1 MAHHQFELLTQR
13 RFWPYF
19 SVQALGAFNDN
30 VYRQAIIGM
39 LVYMA
44 VSHDELTL
52 YSNLAPALFILPYFL
67 FSALAGQI
75 AEKLQK
81 HTLIRITN
89 MMEIII
95 MSIAAIGFWTQSMPV
110 LLTALFLTGTQ
121 STLFGPVK
129 YSILPSVLKPEELT
143 GGNGLVEMGTSISIL
158 IGMMY
163 GGLIFQLAGDAG
175 HTIAAVSVIVLA
187 LAGYVLARLIP
198 KIDAGAPE
206 LRIRYNLV
214 RESLNIWHLTR
225 KQLAVRNAV
234 LGVSWFWFVG
244 TLLTAQLPNY
254 AKSYL
259 GIGELYVLPLGL
271 FSIGVGIGSLLCEK
285 LSGRIVEIG
294 LVPLGAFGISACLFD
309 LYFARSGM
317 ALQSGLSLGEFMQHP
332 GHWRIMLDLSG
343 IGLFVGIFVVPLFAL
358 VQSRTPKSE
367 LARVI
372 SGLNIQNSLF
382 IVGAAVIGI
391 MLQMDGL
398 MVFGI
403 RIPLPGFS
411 IPQVFLSLAMANA
424 IVALYIF
431 SIVPEFFMRFISWLM
446 VRTLYR
452 LRVDGVEAHVPD
464 EGPAL
469 IVCNHVSY
477 MDALILA
484 ACIPRPV
491 RFVMYYKIFNF
502 PVMRWIFKTAKAIPI
517 AGQKEHPELMQAAFD
532 QIDAV
537 LAEGEMVCIFPEGRL
552 TSDGEIGTFRPGIE
566 RVLARANAA
575 GRPVPVIPMALCGMW
590 SSMWSKR
597 DSRLRQMRLPRRFR
611 AKIAVLA
618 AYPENGATTT
628 AVQMETRV
636 RELRKDAA

>member
-1 MAHHQFELLTQR
+1 MAHNQFELLTQR

-19 SVQALGAFNDN
+19 LVQALGAFNDN

-44 VSHDELTL
+44 VSSDELTL

-67 FSALAGQI
+67 FSSLAGQI
-75 AEKLQK
+75 AEKLEK

-89 MMEIII
+89 VLEIII
-95 MSIAAIGFWTQSMPV
+95 MSVAAAGFWTQSMPV
-110 LLTALFLTGTQ
+110 LLAALFLTGTQ

-163 GGLIFQLAGDAG
+163 GGLIFQFSGDAG
-175 HTIAAVSVIVLA
+175 YTVAAISVIALA

-198 KIDAGAPE
+198 NIDAGAPE
-206 LRIRYNLV
+206 LRIRWNPV
-214 RESLNIWHLTR
+214 RESLNIWRLTR
-225 KQLAVRNAV
+225 RKLAVRNAV

-254 AKSYL
+254 AKAYL

-271 FSIGVGIGSLLCEK
+271 FSIGVAIGSLLCEK
-285 LSGRIVEIG
+285 LSGRVVEIG

-309 LYFARSGM
+309 LYFAQTGV
-317 ALQSGLSLGEFMQHP
+317 ALQSGLSLGEFVHNV
-332 GHWRIMLDLSG
+332 GHWRIMLDLIG
-343 IGLFVGIFVVPLFAL
+343 VGLFVGVFVVPLFAL
-358 VQSRTPKSE
+358 VQSRSPKSE

-372 SGLNIQNSLF
+372 AGLNIQNSLF
-382 IVGAAVIGI
+382 IVIAAITGI
-391 MLQMDGL
+391 VLQMNEIT
-398 MVFGI
+398 VFGT

-411 IPQVFLSLAMANA
+411 IPQIFLTLAIANA
-424 IVALYIF
+424 VVALYIF
-431 SIVPEFFMRFISWLM
+431 SIVPEFFMRFISLLM

-452 LRVDGVEAHVPD
+452 LRVDGVEEHIPD

-469 IVCNHVSY
+469 IVCNHVSF

-491 RFVMYYKIFNF
+491 RFVMDYKIFNF

-517 AGQKEHPELMQAAFD
+517 AGQKENARLMEAAFD

-537 LAEGEMVCIFPEGRL
+537 LVSGGMVCIFPEGRL
-552 TSDGEIGTFRPGIE
+552 TCDGEIGTFRPGLE
-566 RVLARANAA
+566 RILARTKSA

-597 DSRLRQMRLPRRFR
+597 DSTFGRMRLPRRFR
-611 AKIAVLA
+611 AKIGVLA
-618 AYPENGATTT
+618 TRAEDGATAT
-628 AVQMETRV
+628 AAQMETRV
-636 RELRKDAA
+636 RALRGECP

>member
-1 MAHHQFELLTQR
+1 MVHNQFELLTQR

-44 VSHDELTL
+44 VASEQLTL
-52 YSNLAPALFILPYFL
+52 YANLAPALFILPYFL

-89 MMEIII
+89 VMEIII
-95 MSIAAIGFWTQSMPV
+95 MAVAAIGFWTQSMPI
-110 LLTALFLTGTQ
+110 LLIALFLTGTQ

-158 IGMMY
+158 VGMMY
-163 GGLIFQLAGDAG
+163 GGLIFQFAGEAG
-175 HTIAAVSVIVLA
+175 YSVAAVSVIVLA
-187 LAGYVLARLIP
+187 LAGYLLARLIP
-198 KIDAGAPE
+198 EIDAGAPE
-206 LRIRYNLV
+206 LRIRWNPV
-214 RESLNIWHLTR
+214 RESLNIWKLTR
-225 KQLAVRNAV
+225 QRLAVRNAV

-254 AKSYL
+254 AKVYL
-259 GIGELYVLPLGL
+259 GIGDLYVLPLGL
-271 FSIGVGIGSLLCEK
+271 FSIGVGVGSLLCEK
-285 LSGRIVEIG
+285 LSGRVVEIG
-294 LVPLGAFGISACLFD
+294 LVPLGAFGISAFLLD
-309 LYFARSGM
+309 LSVARPGD
-317 ALQSGLSLGEFMQHP
+317 ALQAGLSLSEFAQIP
-332 GHWRIMLDLSG
+332 ANWRLVIDLAG
-343 IGLFVGIFVVPLFAL
+343 IGLCVGIFVVPLFAL

-372 SGLNIQNSLF
+372 AGLNIQNSLF
-382 IVGAAVIGI
+382 IVSAAIVGI
-391 MLQMDGL
+391 VLQMNS
-398 MVFGI
+398 MTVMGI
-403 RIPLPGFS
+403 QIPLPGFS
-411 IPQVFLSLAMANA
+411 IPQVFFALAIMNA
-424 IVALYIF
+424 LVALYIF
-431 SIVPEFFMRFISWLM
+431 SIVPEFFMRFISWLL
-446 VRTLYR
+446 VHTLYR
-452 LRVDGVEAHVPD
+452 LRVNGVEQHIPD
-464 EGPAL
+464 AGPAV

-491 RFVMYYKIFNF
+491 RFVMYYKIFNV

-517 AGQKEHPELMQAAFD
+517 AGEKENPELMQAAFE

-552 TSDGEIGTFRPGIE
+552 TSDGEIGAFRPGIE
-566 RVLARANAA
+566 RILQRANAVE
-575 GRPVPVIPMALCGMW
+575 RVVPVIPMALCGMW

-597 DSRLRQMRLPRRFR
+597 DSRLGQVRLPRRFR
-611 AKIAVLA
+611 ARINILA
-618 AYPENGATTT
+618 AHAENGANAT
-628 AVQMETRV
+628 AAQMEIRV
-636 RELRKDAA
+636 RRLRGDAA